1 MENERQVPYEEGENF
16 AKENDLLFLETSAKT
31 AKNIVEA
38 FNLSA
43 GKILNNV
50 QRTGE
55 EQIGNNIKINN
66 ENEKRNEDNYQ
77 KIKKRKKGCC

>member
-1 MENERQVPYEEGENF
+1 MEGERQVSFEEGENF
-16 AKENDLLFLETSAKT
+16 AKENGLLFLETSAKT

-43 GKILNNV
+43 ARILDHI

-55 EQIGNNIKINN
+55 DQIVNNIKINN
-66 ENEKRNEDNYQ
+66 ENENRTENNNN
-77 KIKKRKKGCC
+77 IKKKSKKGCC